1 MTGHSSTFKYHWP
14 WIAWLLGILIATSI
28 PGGYVPHLITFKEW
42 MSPDKILHVILFAG
56 LVFLALR
63 GFLMQYHNDHYRLI
77 YTSVLLVSV
86 SIGAITEIMQKHIWT
101 GRSGNVYDFGADALG
116 CLTGLVIYNLV
127 RKKIRGEY

>member
-1 MTGHSSTFKYHWP
+1 
-14 WIAWLLGILIATSI
+14 
-28 PGGYVPHLITFKEW
+28 